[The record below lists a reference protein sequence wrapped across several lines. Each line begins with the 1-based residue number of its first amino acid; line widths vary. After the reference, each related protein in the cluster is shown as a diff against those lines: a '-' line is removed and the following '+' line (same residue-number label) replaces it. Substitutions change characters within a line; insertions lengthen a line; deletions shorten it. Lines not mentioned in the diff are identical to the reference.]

1 MIIAKEKRKTNI
13 AEYILYMWQ
22 TEDLIR
28 AYGFN
33 IDRIEKEY
41 ISRFQGDDKLKQ
53 EIRDW
58 YNNLLLMMEKEHIRQ
73 KGHLQFLKNLI
84 NDLNDFHLKL
94 IESGKDPQYS
104 VLFQQTQSLISE
116 FAKKAGNENASDVE
130 TCLSGLYSLM
140 LLRLQKKE
148 ISQLTLLSIQSFGKL
163 MAHMSVRYKQF
174 EEGDLELL

>member
-22 TEDLIR
+22 IEDLIR

-33 IDRIEKEY
+33 IDRIENEY
-41 ISRFQGDDKLKQ
+41 ISRFQGDDKLKL

-58 YNNLLLMMEKEHIRQ
+58 YNNLLLMMEKERIQ
-73 KGHLQFLKNLI
+73 QNGHLQFIKNLVT
-84 NDLNDFHLKL
+84 DLNDFHLKL
-94 IESGKDPQYS
+94 IETGKDPQYS
-104 VLFQQTQSLISE
+104 ILYQQTNPLISE
-116 FAKKAGNENASDVE
+116 FAKKTGDENASDIE

-148 ISQLTLLSIQSFGKL
+148 ISQSTLLSIQSFGKL
-163 MAHMSVRYKQF
+163 MAHMSVRYKQY
-174 EEGDLELL
+174 EDGDLEF